1 MYYPYFRGRQ
11 FELITIREL
20 AEEGATQGFITPII
34 EPVKD
39 NHKNF
44 DLAYKFLMEFEQKV
58 YLIVNPEV
66 GKLNGDIFEHLEYLI
81 SLDSNEYFYPA
92 FNYTNNARYIKQA
105 INKYTLHNCMILCKN
120 DVQPDA
126 NFKSVVEMD
135 QVIATIVED
144 PGRNRDLNRYLRG
157 LGKTYIRLDD
167 LFEKEARNKDY
178 LPITERRFSEEH
190 KYYKEEGFQGF
201 SDFTALT
208 SEYIDS
214 GSTPR
219 AVVIHLTYL
228 KNDDEIWIRSFTS
241 VTNDSIANV
250 QGKFGEA
257 AKKAVQFCQKYG
269 LQNSAIE
276 ELTKYYNEGH
286 YPGLGTVKKISM
298 KNHLLVVAD
307 YLRKKSE

>member
-20 AEEGATQGFITPII
+20 AEERATQGFITPII
-34 EPVKD
+34 EPVKE

-44 DLAYKFLMEFEQKV
+44 DLAYNYLRDFGQEAF
-58 YLIVNPEV
+58 LIVNPKV
-66 GKLNGDIFEHLEYLI
+66 GKLSGDIFEHLEYLI
-81 SLDSNEYFYPA
+81 SLDSNEFFNPA
-92 FNYTNNARYIKQA
+92 FHYINNARYIKQA
-105 INKYTLHNCMILCKN
+105 IGNYDLKSCMIICSN
-120 DVQPDA
+120 DIQPDA
-126 NFKSVVEMD
+126 NFKSVVEKD
-135 QVIATIVED
+135 CVSTVVVED
-144 PGRNRDLNRYLRG
+144 PGRNRDLNRYLRS
-157 LGKTYIRLDD
+157 LRKTYIRLDD

-190 KYYKEEGFQGF
+190 KYYNVEKFQGF
-201 SDFTALT
+201 SDYTALT
-208 SEYIDS
+208 SDYIDS

-228 KNDDEIWIRSFTS
+228 NSDDEIWIRSFTS

-257 AKKAVQFCQKYG
+257 AKKAVQFCQKHE
-269 LQNSAIE
+269 LKNTAID
-276 ELTKYYNEGH
+276 ELTRYYHEGH
-286 YPGLGTVKKISM
+286 YPGLGTVKKISI

-307 YLRKKSE
+307 YLRNTAE